1 MSRPID
7 LDKYDIEILRE
18 LEKDGKKP
26 FSQIAIDMNI
36 SNTMVH
42 QRITRLKKAGVLNR
56 HSIELDEKKLGFE
69 WGAFTGV
76 TLHSIG
82 NTQNVIEELKK
93 IPEVTECYHISG
105 RFALYIRIVAR
116 DSQHMR
122 DILYSKIENIE
133 GVQNT
138 ESLVDFGCAFK
149 RNAPF
154 YQNKEA
160 CEQ

>member
-1 MSRPID
+1 MSHIID
-7 LDKYDIEILRE
+7 LDKYDKDILRE

-26 FSQIAIDMNI
+26 FSQIAIDLNI

-42 QRITRLKKAGVLNR
+42 QRIM
-56 HSIELDEKKLGFE
+56 
-69 WGAFTGV
+69 
-76 TLHSIG
+76 HSIG

-105 RFALYIRIVAR
+105 RFALYIRIVAKN
-116 DSQHMR
+116 SQHMR
-122 DILYSKIENIE
+122 DILYAKIESIE

-154 YQNKEA
+154 YETD
-160 CEQ
+160 